1 MIPQHT
7 KDEILKIIH
16 AIEELPDEGLAE
28 DDKDKLEEAIN
39 ALGYVYQD

>member
-1 MIPQHT
+1 MIPQQT

-16 AIEELPDEGLAE
+16 AIEELLDEGLGD

-39 ALGYVYQD
+39 ALDYVYQD